1 MTKSNSSVF
10 LNNHIVF
17 KKCLEIVWH
26 SIKKFDLQK
35 YFIIQCK
42 LILMIFSDHRTGVH
56 FKIPEMAD
64 R

>member
-1 MTKSNSSVF
+1 MFRDSLAF
-10 LNNHIVF
+10 Y
-17 KKCLEIVWH
+17 
-26 SIKKFDLQK
+26 QK

-42 LILMIFSDHRTGVH
+42 LLFMIFSDHRTGVH